1 MAENNLHNVYEKFD
15 NDVLQMII
23 HAKAANITL
32 EVDCLY
38 PESFVVGIL
47 TTGANS
53 VNSVLAKHNVD
64 LEKCL
69 QIFKKKLSDK
79 KNKKQTEEIVSYA
92 NMKKSKLLVDV
103 CFSSEKI
110 SKAITE
116 NNETINLQHVF
127 IAILQVC
134 AEIRKIFEELGL
146 NIPGFVDEIKKN
158 NKIEKGSKKKAREN
172 EKSQENQKQNSVLE
186 NFCTNMTEMAKNNK
200 YDPIISRDE
209 EIENAITVLCRRN
222 KSNPI
227 LVGEP
232 GTGKTAIVEGICQRI
247 VSGTVPKKL
256 RNCKIFGLNMG
267 ALVAGTK
274 YRGDFEI
281 RIQNLLKTIIEDPN
295 SILFIDEIH
304 TIIGAGSASGSMDA
318 ANMLKPALARDLK
331 CIGATTN
338 AEYKKYFSGEGA
350 LERRFEK
357 IDVDEPSSEQTKKI
371 LIGIRPKLEEF
382 HNCFI
387 SDEAIDAAILLSG
400 RYLTTRFFPDK
411 AIDCLDTACA
421 KYVWKN
427 IENPTVTAND
437 IANVIGKQCQVPIE
451 IIMLDNNERIKNV
464 QKVLCDRVI
473 GQDHVIKSICRTLK
487 NAYSGIRNPNKPI
500 GIFVFGGQS
509 GTGKTYVAKELTKA
523 LFNKEASFIRIDMTE
538 FSESHSI
545 SKIIGSPPGYVGF
558 NQVDVVSDKIKR
570 RPYCVLLLDEIEK
583 AHPDV
588 IKLFLQVMADGH
600 FTDSTGN
607 KINCKNIILIM
618 TGNFGMNEAGKSGL
632 GFGLEKDSTEIE
644 KEQIRLIDFCK
655 SHYGVEFVNR
665 VDEFIPFVPLSDDA
679 LLKIISLRLEELK
692 LRISTNITFSENI
705 SNRLLNDSKSE
716 HGLNAT
722 IVDRLISK
730 EIEPC
735 IADKLLE
742 IKHDS
747 NYKYSIE
754 VDEKDGKFISE
765 IIKKKISKSEKSLKL
780 SREDT
785 LKKEDE
791 INTNTTTTSCDEL

>member
-1 MAENNLHNVYEKFD
+1 MADNNLHDIYEKFD

-53 VNSVLAKHNVD
+53 VNSILAKSNVD
-64 LEKCL
+64 LEKSL
-69 QIFKKKLSDK
+69 QIFKKRLSDK
-79 KNKKQTEEIVSYA
+79 KNKKSTEEVISYA

-103 CFSSEKI
+103 CVSSEKI
-110 SKAITE
+110 SKSITE
-116 NNETINLQHVF
+116 NGETINLQHIF

-146 NIPGFVDEIKKN
+146 NISSFVEEVKRG
-158 NKIEKGSKKKAREN
+158 NKIERNSKKKGKEGK
-172 EKSQENQKQNSVLE
+172 ESQDNQKQSSVLE

-227 LVGEP
+227 LVGEA

-338 AEYKKYFSGEGA
+338 SEYKKYFSGEGA

-357 IDVDEPSSEQTKKI
+357 IDVDEPSHEQTKKI
-371 LIGIRPKLEEF
+371 LLGIRPRLEEF

-387 SDEAIDAAILLSG
+387 SDEAIDASISLSG
-400 RYLTTRFFPDK
+400 RYLTTKFFPDK

-427 IENPTVTAND
+427 ESNPTVSAND
-437 IANVIGKQCQVPIE
+437 VANIIGKQCQVPIE
-451 IIMLDNNERIKNV
+451 IITLDNNERIKNV
-464 QKVLCDRVI
+464 EDTLNKRVM
-473 GQDHVIKSICRTLK
+473 GQEHAVKSICRTLK

-509 GTGKTYVAKELTKA
+509 GTGKTYIAKELTKA
-523 LFNKEASFIRIDMTE
+523 LFSKDTSFIRIDMTE
-538 FSESHSI
+538 FSESHSV
-545 SKIIGSPPGYVGF
+545 SKLTGSPPGYVGF
-558 NQVDVVSDKIKR
+558 NQVDVMSDKIRR

-588 IKLFLQVMADGH
+588 IKLFLQVMSDGQ
-600 FTDSTGN
+600 FTDSVGN
-607 KINCKNIILIM
+607 KVNCKNIILIM
-618 TGNFGMNEAGKSGL
+618 TGNFGMNEVGKSGL
-632 GFGLEKDSTEIE
+632 GFGLNSNTTEIE
-644 KEQIRLIDFCK
+644 VEKNRLIDFCK
-655 SHYGVEFVNR
+655 TNYGVEFINR
-665 VDEFIPFVPLSDDA
+665 VDEFIPFVPLNDVS
-679 LLKIISLRLEELK
+679 LLKIIELRLEELK
-692 LRISTNITFSENI
+692 LRITTNIIFSK
-705 SNRLLNDSKSE
+705 SVSDRLLEDSKNE

-722 IVDRLISK
+722 IIDRLISK

-735 IADKLLE
+735 IADRLLE
-742 IKHDS
+742 MMADEDF
-747 NYKYSIE
+747 KYTIE
-754 VDEKDGKFISE
+754 INEEDGKFTSKIL
-765 IIKKKISKSEKSLKL
+765 KKKITKAEKSLKI
-780 SREDT
+780 SREDS
-785 LKKEDE
+785 LKIKAAL
-791 INTNTTTTSCDEL
+791 TNTTTTECKE